1 MRAPARVPARVPA
14 EELYREHGPALH
26 RFLVRTTG
34 DEELAGDV
42 LHDAFQRLI
51 ERPPGRRENLK
62 AWLFRV
68 AINRLRDVQRRA
80 HRRARVFA
88 EMPSGASSAD
98 PAPGPERGV
107 AVMEA
112 RRTAAAVLLALSER
126 ERQILLMR
134 EEGFTHREIAEAV
147 GTTTGSIGTMI
158 ARALE
163 RVARTIESSEVE
175 L

>member
-1 MRAPARVPARVPA
+1 MRASP

-26 RFLVRTTG
+26 RFLVRMTG
-34 DEELAGDV
+34 DAELAADV

-51 ERPPGRRENLK
+51 ERPPRRRENLR

-68 AINRLRDVQRRA
+68 AINRLRDVRRMST
-80 HRRARVFA
+80 RRQKILAA
-88 EMPSGASSAD
+88 LPTGSSVAD
-98 PAPGPERGV
+98 PPPRPDRAL
-107 AVMEA
+107 ALIEA
-112 RRTAAAVLLALSER
+112 RQTADEVLSGLTDR

-134 EEGFTHREIAEAV
+134 EEGFAHREIAAAV

-163 RVARTIESSEVE
+163 RVARTIEASEVE
-175 L
+175 A